1 MTSQSTDAT
10 GLRLKVAVALFAL
23 LVVPQTVRAQQ
34 VYHGC
39 GVAGDATSATART
52 LNQLKNRYTA
62 PRPADLDSS
71 VTLAALLK
79 PGNDRSR
86 WNEHRGASI
95 VGYVLDVKPGGM
107 ETTNCHARDPQYKDT
122 HISLVLD
129 PMKTGALPVIVE
141 VTPRWR
147 ATMPSHGEDWATRTL
162 RQQLLGRWVRVT
174 GWLLFD
180 AEHANAAENTAPGH
194 PANWRATAWEVHPV
208 TAIQVVPRP
217 H

>member
-1 MTSQSTDAT
+1 MPRTDSAYT
-10 GLRLKVAVALFAL
+10 VAAALAVVALPGVAPR
-23 LVVPQTVRAQQ
+23 VVAQQ

-39 GVAGDATSATART
+39 AMAGDATAAIART

-79 PGNDRSR
+79 PGDDRSR
-86 WNEHRGASI
+86 WDQHRGASI
-95 VGYVLDVKPGGM
+95 IGYVRDVKPGGI
-107 ETTNCHARDPQYKDT
+107 ETTNCRARDPRFKDT
-122 HISLVLD
+122 HLSLVLD

-147 ATMPSHGEDWATRTL
+147 AMMAAHGKDWATRTL
-162 RQQLLGRWVRVT
+162 RQQFLGRWVRVT

-180 AEHANAAENTAPGH
+180 VEHANAAENTAPGH
-194 PANWRATAWEVHPV
+194 PRNWRATAWEVHPI
-208 TAIQVVPRP
+208 TAIQVVPNP